1 LLALLLAFGAQ
12 SLVAGL
18 ATEVF
23 LRKEI
28 ASSARHGWLALAI
41 AALLFSLHHGYSLE
55 LALRTGLYDLR
66 QALISALAALLLAT
80 PSISSGGGPEGAG
93 FGHDPVQSLVV
104 ASGWMLSRRLIS
116 KPTPTASG
124 RGESA
129 ASVRSK

>member
-1 LLALLLAFGAQ
+1 MNDYSQCLLALLLAFAAQ

-28 ASSARHGWLALAI
+28 ASSARHGWLALVI

-66 QALISALAALLLAT
+66 QALLGSLISALFALG
-80 PSISSGGGPEGAG
+80 IYG
-93 FGHDPVQSLVV
+93 FRRQLV
-104 ASGWMLSRRLIS
+104 
-116 KPTPTASG
+116 
-124 RGESA
+124 
-129 ASVRSK
+129 

>member
-1 LLALLLAFGAQ
+1 MNDYSQSLLALLLAFGAQ

-66 QALISALAALLLAT
+66 QALISALAALLLAY
-80 PSISSGGGPEGAG
+80 AVNQ
-93 FGHDPVQSLVV
+93 F
-104 ASGWMLSRRLIS
+104 RRR
-116 KPTPTASG
+116 A
-124 RGESA
+124 
-129 ASVRSK
+129 